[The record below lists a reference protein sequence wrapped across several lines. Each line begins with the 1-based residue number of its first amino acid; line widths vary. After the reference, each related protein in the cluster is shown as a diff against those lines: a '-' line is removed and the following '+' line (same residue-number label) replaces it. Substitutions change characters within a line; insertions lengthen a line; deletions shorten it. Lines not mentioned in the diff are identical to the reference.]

1 MDDYLEAM
9 EDDLKSALDAMSR
22 ELQKVRT
29 GRASPK
35 LVEDVVINVPSYGAT
50 MPLNQLATLYRT
62 IQEAMID
69 MENMMSLMNV
79 EQEITDVATVQAPDA
94 RLLVVTPWDKT
105 TIADIEKG
113 IIAAGLGLNPSSDG
127 QVVRLPIPPLTKERR
142 QELVKLCRSTGE
154 DIKVRMRHA
163 RREYNDTFKAA
174 EKDGDISEDDMHRLL
189 KSVQDLTDRYTKLA
203 DAKVEAKEAEVLEV

>member
-1 MDDYLEAM
+1 MDEYLEAM
-9 EDDLKSALDAMSR
+9 EDELKSAVDAMSR

-35 LVEDVVINVPSYGAT
+35 LVEDLVVQVASYGAS
-50 MPLNQLATLYRT
+50 MPLNQL
-62 IQEAMID
+62 
-69 MENMMSLMNV
+69 
-79 EQEITDVATVQAPDA
+79 ATVQAPDA

-127 QVVRLPIPPLTKERR
+127 QLIRLPIPPLTKERR

-154 DIKVRMRHA
+154 DIKVRMRHV
-163 RREYNDTFKAA
+163 RREYNDTFKDS
-174 EKDGDISEDDMHRLL
+174 EKEGDISEDEMHRLL
-189 KSVQDLTDRYTKLA
+189 KSVQELTDKYTKVV